1 MLYPDRKTF
10 PDISLPVAGDFC
22 KATRTEQVIYCPA
35 WAVSLEPLISRHNR
49 KQCAPGVPL
58 PELRRYRSADEHD
71 LAGRSGLEDFLVR
84 ARCVGEWQF
93 LTNNGSQSAVFEML

>member
-1 MLYPDRKTF
+1 MRVGGHET
-10 PDISLPVAGDFC
+10 SG
-22 KATRTEQVIYCPA
+22 
-35 WAVSLEPLISRHNR
+35 
-49 KQCAPGVPL
+49 GVPL

-93 LTNNGSQSAVFEML
+93 LTNNGSQSAVFEACKEPGVDVRLFLRCNAPERERTKSKRGAPSAHED